1 MIAADLEVTG
11 PGAMLASDDPLML
24 MRQMPDRIATPGV
37 TGFRR
42 SAGTAA
48 FLMLMSLLAA
58 CGFGAAS
65 DAERLALDPL
75 TIERTGSPNDFLVC
89 PTDRCTA
96 ATDRAAPVLD
106 VAPLE
111 QLRLWEEV
119 VAMSERTRILGIDES
134 ALTLHVEQK
143 SRIFGFID
151 TIVVH
156 VLPFDDGMP
165 TAERSTFA
173 AYSRS
178 ELGFGDMG
186 VNQAR
191 LESWIAQ
198 VEAVAGTS

>member
-1 MIAADLEVTG
+1 M
-11 PGAMLASDDPLML
+11 PAMMWP
-24 MRQMPDRIATPGV
+24 MPDRIA
-37 TGFRR
+37 RR
-42 SAGTAA
+42 DVSGARWPAGTAA
-48 FLMLMSLLAA
+48 LLMLMSLLAA

-75 TIERTGSPNDFLVC
+75 TLERTGWPNDYLVC
-89 PTDRCTA
+89 PAERCTA
-96 ATDRAAPVLD
+96 PADRTAPVLD
-106 VAPLE
+106 LPALD
-111 QLRLWEEV
+111 QLRLWEEMA
-119 VAMSERTRILGIDES
+119 AMSERTRILGMDET
-134 ALTLHVEQK
+134 ALTLHVEQR

-156 VLPFDDGMP
+156 VLPFDDGLP

-198 VEAVAGTS
+198 VEAVAGTR